1 MKGKKNN
8 GNRYL
13 FRRRWRK
20 RTQRVLCRSGGG
32 AVRSVKEIYVGV
44 GGVPKLVWSSGIN
57 PPNGVE
63 GTYTAGEAISAGDF
77 IILEGNTAYIA
88 YCAPF
93 HGIAKTSASSGSS
106 ITIIKPTG
114 GA

>member
-1 MKGKKNN
+1 MAIGT
-8 GNRYL
+8 YL
-13 FRRRWRK
+13 GVGGVK
-20 RTQRVLCRSGGG
+20 ELKECYVGVGG